1 MKKREKRIKAVFN
14 GTKGGFSIAL
24 RHPNPGQNYVPL
36 IFSITVRPAA
46 GFTPYDM
53 AGTGAG
59 LFIIRFHTWGCMK
72 IIVREYGP

>member
-1 MKKREKRIKAVFN
+1 MKKRAKMEKAVFS

-24 RHPNPGQNYVPL
+24 RHPNPGQNHVPL

-59 LFIIRFHTWGCMK
+59 LFTIRFHTWGCMK
-72 IIVREYGP
+72 IIV